1 MYADDNVTTEEITST
16 LKEFFD
22 DFKGAE
28 LFWKHKNIILWLRER
43 DMNSKFFYNLTKQ
56 RRARN

>member
-28 LFWKHKNIILWLRER
+28 LF
-43 DMNSKFFYNLTKQ
+43 
-56 RRARN
+56 